1 MKKKVIIIVVVA
13 AAILAVVFATN
24 KEGKVLF
31 SGQKTEESS
40 SKDTSKG
47 TDTAEDKNEKKKDDG
62 SKNDT
67 GTEKSTDKTKSSSST
82 EKSTSKKKS
91 TTEGT
96 KVQDTGE
103 TFGKKGSLPYT
114 IPDTSLQIQKIA
126 GYKGVFIEDG
136 SDKKVSNVT
145 AIALKNT
152 GKEKIEYADIT
163 VKRGKKKL
171 EFKAS
176 AIKAGATVVV
186 QEANKTAYKEGTY
199 SDCQAQVAYADEFEM
214 SKDKVKVTD
223 NGDNSL
229 TVKNISKKKIVSIRI
244 FYKYY
249 MKDEKAYVGGIT
261 YNAKVED
268 LGAGKSIKITPSHYV
283 SDSSKI
289 MMVRTYDEKN

>member
-13 AAILAVVFATN
+13 AAILAVVFATK
-24 KEGKVLF
+24 KEGQTLF
-31 SGQKTEESS
+31 SSRSTEESTS
-40 SKDTSKG
+40 EGASKKKDTSENN
-47 TDTAEDKNEKKKDDG
+47 TNEKNNGTAKEDTGAEKSTGNSTGTSSTKKDI
-62 SKNDT
+62 DT
-67 GTEKSTDKTKSSSST
+67 GT
-82 EKSTSKKKS
+82 
-91 TTEGT
+91 GT
-96 KVQDTGE
+96 QKNGN
-103 TFGKKGSLPYT
+103 TFSQKNNLPYM
-114 IPDTSLQIQKIA
+114 IPDTNLQIQKIA
-126 GYKGVFIEDG
+126 GYKGQFLEDG

-214 SKDKVKVTD
+214 SKDQVKVTD

-229 TVKNISKKKIVSIRI
+229 TVKNISKKKIIGIRI